1 VWEDV
6 CLKITAREGKT
17 TAPVVSFFDFYFK
30 YTKYLHLAICSKW
43 CECLR
48 NILIRKLLFL
58 LEVASKNYGERR
70 ENRRARGGIFLSFVL
85 NK

>member
-17 TAPVVSFFDFYFK
+17 TAPVVAFFDFYFK

-48 NILIRKLLFL
+48 NVLISETSFFVGSCVKKL
-58 LEVASKNYGERR
+58 RR
-70 ENRRARGGIFLSFVL
+70 ETGKPPRPWWHFFEFCF
-85 NK
+85 K